1 MDRDQVNLIH
11 YLYQGDP
18 GRRIAEAQIYG
29 DGSAAPLCW
38 CGPDTMVP
46 LFNNQFVQVD
56 AGEVTANPQV
66 MGFVDA
72 VETQLRNLPRPDFMF
87 GYPISAPIRHEGDA
101 RPAFL
106 AIPYRDRFDGVKA
119 AVLEVAKACG
129 FNCEVT
135 GDLSAPGNI
144 MDQVWQGIR
153 CADVVVADI
162 TGENANVMIEV
173 GMAAALGKEV
183 ILISQDSA
191 LPFDIRHWR
200 SLFYGADDL
209 GRLRGDLEAA
219 FGAVSARYPFEGPE
233 PRF

>member
-18 GRRIAEAQIYG
+18 GRRIDEALVYG
-29 DGSAAPLCW
+29 DGSTPPLCW

-46 LFNNQFVQVD
+46 LFNNQFVSIE
-56 AGEVTANPQV
+56 AGEISANGPV

-72 VETQLRNLPRPDFMF
+72 VEQQLRRLPGPDFMF
-87 GYPISAPIRHEGDA
+87 GYPISAPIRHEADR

-119 AVLEVAKACG
+119 AVLDTADTCG
-129 FNCEVT
+129 FDCEVT
-135 GDLSAPGNI
+135 GDLANPGTI
-144 MDQVWQGIR
+144 IDQVWQGIR
-153 CADVVVADI
+153 GADVVVADI
-162 TGENANVMIEV
+162 TGAKANVMIEV

-183 ILISQDSA
+183 IVISQDEA

-200 SLFYGADDL
+200 SLSYDPHKLEDL
-209 GRLRGDLEAA
+209 RSELEAA
-219 FGAVSARYPFEGPE
+219 FDAVSARYPFEGPE